1 MLPDPALASPWLPD
15 PDGDWVGEVS
25 PSPIRESVSGAERGE
40 AELKEEPWLVGGIL
54 AGYRTNRSWA
64 GPRRARLRCHGR
76 RWWSWVLGQG
86 RSGSNEPVFPLG
98 GGSFSKYVFG
108 GRVKQ

>member
-40 AELKEEPWLVGGIL
+40 AELKEEPWRV
-54 AGYRTNRSWA
+54 
-64 GPRRARLRCHGR
+64 
-76 RWWSWVLGQG
+76 
-86 RSGSNEPVFPLG
+86 
-98 GGSFSKYVFG
+98 G
-108 GRVKQ
+108 GRVSNESIVGRPAASPTSLRRAALVVVGIGAGLQRIERTGISTWQWQFQ